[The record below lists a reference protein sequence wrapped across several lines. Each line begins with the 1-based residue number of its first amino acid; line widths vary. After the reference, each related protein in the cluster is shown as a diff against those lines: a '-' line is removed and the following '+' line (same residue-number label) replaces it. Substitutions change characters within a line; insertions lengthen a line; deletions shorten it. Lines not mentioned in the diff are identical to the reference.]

1 MKTEWKKLRKNNVGN
16 VDAGECL
23 NYIGEKMLLAI
34 LAWDIGKA
42 GQRKMRKKLGSW
54 IRNTGIDIGRR
65 RESITRNIASWK
77 LNVKCVSVE
86 WGNLIGQDIWWVRS
100 MCWGAVV
107 EKLMVMWGVGEDDT
121 KGKVSLI
128 TTAIH
133 VPSLAPSTERLKN
146 RISWTHRKND
156 NSGSWIMMFRVSDG
170 HHFFDRLPP
179 FSSQTHL
186 AYCDCNYKTLHLY
199 YRNVSWF
206 FKGRL
211 VNVFIAKPPFRPDL
225 QIHERY
231 YRVKPYPQKVLNQD
245 QRWFNRLATQNTQ
258 HETSWNQKMSAQKLK
273 RKNINHYHLWISHIQ
288 MFVPFSQVS
297 GFKKTFKKTK
307 TIFASV
313 YKQIV
318 RPARWARDE
327 RNNRQ
332 LIGHSHA
339 LLVHSC
345 WALACWKQMLFCH

>member
-1 MKTEWKKLRKNNVGN
+1 M
-16 VDAGECL
+16 
-23 NYIGEKMLLAI
+23 I
-34 LAWDIGKA
+34 
-42 GQRKMRKKLGSW
+42 
-54 IRNTGIDIGRR
+54 
-65 RESITRNIASWK
+65 
-77 LNVKCVSVE
+77 
-86 WGNLIGQDIWWVRS
+86 
-100 MCWGAVV
+100 
-107 EKLMVMWGVGEDDT
+107 
-121 KGKVSLI
+121 
-128 TTAIH
+128 AIH

-273 RKNINHYHLWISHIQ
+273 RKNMWFFTTTSEFHISKCLSHFPKFQAVKKHSKKRKLFLLQYINKL
-288 MFVPFSQVS
+288 
-297 GFKKTFKKTK
+297 
-307 TIFASV
+307 
-313 YKQIV
+313 
-318 RPARWARDE
+318 
-327 RNNRQ
+327 
-332 LIGHSHA
+332 
-339 LLVHSC
+339 
-345 WALACWKQMLFCH
+345 